1 MKQAKQFIENEMNL
15 RVKLVNDPKFIK
27 QSVEVAKRIGI
38 TANEWNENKAAIL
51 LYFANETLKIDR
63 ENGDALRTNLT
74 A

>member
-1 MKQAKQFIENEMNL
+1 MTQAQQFIENEINL

-27 QSVEVAKRIGI
+27 QSVDVAKRIGI